1 MIISGWLS
9 QSTTASRAAYRKIE
23 NKVAGLFADSYIE
36 SGFDPDGNKVYF
48 KFSDE
53 VGNDVESALAILN
66 TIQNAPGF
74 GQVILYFRT
83 IAMAAAYEGAD
94 Q

>member
-1 MIISGWLS
+1 MMIKTWLN

-48 KFSDE
+48 EFSDE
-53 VGNDVESALAILN
+53 VGNDVEIALAIVN

-74 GQVILYFRT
+74 KQAHLYFST
-83 IAMAAAYEGAD
+83 TAMEAATGGD
-94 Q
+94 